1 MDAVSPVGIPA
12 SVTSENKMDVNS
24 EIGNE
29 PAIKPR
35 GCVSVVTKVFATDY
49 LEWCLR
55 RGDEAAVVK
64 DSLVQAIAAFTAS
77 SYSDDQLAFP
87 IEEAGNDGNGE
98 TDSSTD
104 LPEVVVCRWL
114 STPAAEF
121 EKGYPRIA
129 QGILSTEKV
138 WPPLRLRLLECLAG
152 GGARHEVSELLAKD
166 GATPSGTLYL
176 DLLEF
181 GLEVPSRGG
190 LPDDWLE
197 SVGRAD
203 FPLIDE
209 AVSGAWRRLL
219 LVEGAA
225 ACGRDVPSAEPELAE
240 LAQFVPVA
248 EPDPFS
254 LILARRISR
263 RAAAALVRLRLG
275 KGSEWWDVLEW
286 ESFLGLDDWERLYLC
301 GLVEWR
307 SGNLRSA
314 AEMLAESRQL
324 NPGNGFVKIAE
335 AVLLSVTDPDSALS
349 LLDSGVVSFD
359 GLVSKMAILSR
370 LKHYAYLAQLVE
382 VSPVEADWEPLRFS
396 WTVARDDLRRQY
408 RAIRS
413 AIAERN
419 KDWSRAYQEAAVIR
433 TNHSVKALLDGRL
446 AFLAGRELDAIPE
459 VERWR
464 REQVERRR
472 ERHFR
477 ATSLKKPAGD
487 ELWYS
492 ALARVNSEPEG
503 VVNDFLKLVGQA
515 GWLRAQNQGGG
526 QRVTMAG
533 DVLLRLGQTSAA
545 KRAYLLSGENG
556 FGLDHRRELADR
568 LMLLENRGD
577 LGTSETSSGDSMES
591 GDATAVL
598 TLLEGLIHFALG
610 RKSVALETIQG
621 IVVKGF
627 HVYLCQWILNVLG
640 LSNFDIEGMPA
651 IDDFPQVLIPAFK
664 LCHSR
669 EVLSDRVG
677 KYIESTGAQWM
688 TSCPLDP
695 EIVARAHI
703 DRLCQNHK
711 WEEAKKWLAGV
722 SPEDHIWARDVGS
735 LVALREVLNQA
746 MCGSAADA
754 AVKLRNIFETL
765 DEK

>member
-1 MDAVSPVGIPA
+1 MLIWLSWWRSLPL
-12 SVTSENKMDVNS
+12 KL
-24 EIGNE
+24 IGNRC
-29 PAIKPR
+29 AFR
-35 GCVSVVTKVFATDY
+35 GRWHGTTC
-49 LEWCLR
+49 
-55 RGDEAAVVK
+55 G
-64 DSLVQAIAAFTAS
+64 AS
-77 SYSDDQLAFP
+77 IGQY
-87 IEEAGNDGNGE
+87 G
-98 TDSSTD
+98 
-104 LPEVVVCRWL
+104 
-114 STPAAEF
+114 
-121 EKGYPRIA
+121 
-129 QGILSTEKV
+129 
-138 WPPLRLRLLECLAG
+138 RLLQEQGLVAG
-152 GGARHEVSELLAKD
+152 L
-166 GATPSGTLYL
+166 SG
-176 DLLEF
+176 
-181 GLEVPSRGG
+181 
-190 LPDDWLE
+190 
-197 SVGRAD
+197 
-203 FPLIDE
+203 
-209 AVSGAWRRLL
+209 
-219 LVEGAA
+219 
-225 ACGRDVPSAEPELAE
+225 
-240 LAQFVPVA
+240 
-248 EPDPFS
+248 
-254 LILARRISR
+254 SR
-263 RAAAALVRLRLG
+263 RY
-275 KGSEWWDVLEW
+275 S
-286 ESFLGLDDWERLYLC
+286 S
-301 GLVEWR
+301 
-307 SGNLRSA
+307 
-314 AEMLAESRQL
+314 Q
-324 NPGNGFVKIAE
+324 
-335 AVLLSVTDPDSALS
+335 S
-349 LLDSGVVSFD
+349 L
-359 GLVSKMAILSR
+359 
-370 LKHYAYLAQLVE
+370 
-382 VSPVEADWEPLRFS
+382 
-396 WTVARDDLRRQY
+396 
-408 RAIRS
+408 
-413 AIAERN
+413 
-419 KDWSRAYQEAAVIR
+419 
-433 TNHSVKALLDGRL
+433 VKALLDGRL

-695 EIVARAHI
+695 EIVARARI

-722 SPEDHIWARDVGS
+722 SRKITSGRGTSVV
-735 LVALREVLNQA
+735 LLRSGKCLIRLCAEVRLTQRSN
-746 MCGSAADA
+746 
-754 AVKLRNIFETL
+754 
-765 DEK
+765 